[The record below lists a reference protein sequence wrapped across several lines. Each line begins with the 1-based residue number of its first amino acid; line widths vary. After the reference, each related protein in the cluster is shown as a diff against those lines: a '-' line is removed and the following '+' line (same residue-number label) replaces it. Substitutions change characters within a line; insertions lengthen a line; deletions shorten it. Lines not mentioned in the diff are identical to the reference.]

1 MGGVP
6 GVSRACDRFPS
17 KFQNFERHCSKTALY
32 DVKCGFTAVALK
44 ILKTCMGAYR
54 SLFLIEMSNA
64 AEKISIEDGVYV
76 AGSQNSLKVGENISE
91 KKWKIRVF
99 KKWAFF
105 GRKKVVIFRFPWVRT
120 ASLGFPGVKKRRKNE
135 FYIQKK
141 IEFCTNLFTMK
152 KLILR

>member
-32 DVKCGFTAVALK
+32 DVKCSFTAVALK
-44 ILKTCMGAYR
+44 ILKTCLGAYR

-91 KKWKIRVF
+91 KKWKIMVF
-99 KKWAFF
+99 KK
-105 GRKKVVIFRFPWVRT
+105 
-120 ASLGFPGVKKRRKNE
+120 
-135 FYIQKK
+135 
-141 IEFCTNLFTMK
+141 
-152 KLILR
+152 